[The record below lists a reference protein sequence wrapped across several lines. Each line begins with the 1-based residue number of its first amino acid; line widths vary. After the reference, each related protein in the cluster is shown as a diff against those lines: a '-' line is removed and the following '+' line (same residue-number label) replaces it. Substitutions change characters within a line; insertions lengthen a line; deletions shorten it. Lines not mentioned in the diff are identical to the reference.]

1 MTDVDRHTRRVA
13 VEAILAQFV
22 PSRFVRQLAA
32 EVDVTAGIANI
43 RRQMFELVKLHLALS
58 HEFDGIGVS

>member
-1 MTDVDRHTRRVA
+1 VA